1 MAQNPAITPDWSHS
15 DLGRVTPMSTS
26 AQFTF
31 AAEFVA
37 FLAAAAGLAMAL
49 LRGEVVLRPPW
60 VRAPI
65 GAGFG
70 ALATAAFFRG
80 SLIVDGPTATVIG
93 LRAAGVVVVLGGA
106 IAWEERGLAK
116 QLLWGALAALAVAT
130 YGQTLD
136 STGMGD
142 TALVIGS
149 VLILGSVLVASR
161 RSLAAR
167 VAASAAG
174 VLLLMVLV
182 LSLALSAVLSDTVEH
197 EAAVRLDAR
206 ARTEVGLLGRESEIA
221 LRGARLAAQSIATSR
236 GALLFDLAKT
246 PVRNGRLD
254 QDLAELSDKF
264 LSNLPVAYF
273 SSDGKVLGA
282 TGFDPA
288 ALVPIAGS
296 AAVAEAGSRSVEVS
310 TVAVVNTD
318 AVALGVVP
326 VLADNPAGGRSHLGT
341 VVAASLL
348 NDSYLNGR
356 TVDDPRLRLALVTQT
371 QRLSSTPE
379 FPVSAQA
386 RALTASVLATGLP
399 KSASFDG
406 LFFSSRPVED
416 ASGTPVMV
424 LVATTPTTIVDQ
436 TRESLFRTLFL
447 IALGGTLLA
456 LMLAAFVGERIGA
469 RVRRLTLAATAIQE
483 GDLTARANLDV
494 SDEVGVL
501 GATFDAM
508 ASSLED
514 QTAALREAADAEA
527 RLRNRLEAIVAGMG
541 EALVAVDSRGRV
553 TDFNAAAE
561 ELIGVSA
568 STARGRPASDV
579 VQLVSDDGVDLAPRL
594 RQPIAR
600 RWSSAATLTPRDGKA
615 VPVIVSGGALRGPSS
630 ELAGGVFVLRD
641 LTREREVDRMK
652 TEFLSHVGHEL
663 RTPLAGVIGF
673 SELLTRRNMTPEQVK
688 PLQKEILDSA
698 KRLERIVEMLEFFA
712 SSGAGRVNLRMEE
725 IDPRQLVADVAERWW
740 RTLGAKH
747 KIVKRAARA
756 VPKIRAD
763 RQWLTRVLDELVDN
777 AAKFSPDGGSI
788 SLSVGVGDDGR
799 VVFAV
804 SDRGIGMSPDEQA
817 KAFSDFA
824 QGDGSDTRNFGG
836 LGLGLALVK
845 RVADAL
851 GGSVL
856 VESEPK
862 KGTTILISLPALP
875 IKRR

>member
-1 MAQNPAITPDWSHS
+1 
-15 DLGRVTPMSTS
+15 MSTS

-49 LRGEVVLRPPW
+49 LRGEVVLRPLW
-60 VRAPI
+60 VRVPI
-65 GAGFG
+65 GSGFA
-70 ALATAAFFRG
+70 ALAAAAFLRG
-80 SLIVDGPTATVIG
+80 SLVVDGPTATVVA
-93 LRAAGVVVVLGGA
+93 LRAAGVVVVLAGTL
-106 IAWEERGLAK
+106 AWEERGLARH
-116 QLLWGALAALAVAT
+116 LLWAALAVLAVAT
-130 YGQTLD
+130 YGQTRD
-136 STGMGD
+136 STGFGD
-142 TALVIGS
+142 TALVVGS
-149 VLILGSVLVASR
+149 VLILGSVLTASR

-182 LSLALSAVLSDTVEH
+182 LSLALSAVLSSTVEH

-236 GALLFDLAKT
+236 GSLLFELAQK

-296 AAVAEAGSRSVEVS
+296 AAVAEAGTRSVEVS
-310 TVAVVNTD
+310 TVAVVNVD
-318 AVALGVVP
+318 AIALGVVP

-348 NDSYLNGR
+348 NDSYLNAR
-356 TVDDPRLRLALVTQT
+356 TADDPRLRLALVTQT

-379 FPVSAQA
+379 IATSPRA
-386 RALTASVLATGLP
+386 RALSASVLATGLP

-406 LFFSSRPVED
+406 LFFSARPVED
-416 ASGTPVMV
+416 AGGTPVMV
-424 LVATTPTTIVDQ
+424 LVATTPTTLVDS

-469 RVRRLTLAATAIQE
+469 RVRRLTVAATAIQE

-508 ASSLED
+508 AGSLEE
-514 QTAALREAADAEA
+514 QTAALRQAAEEET

-541 EALVAVDSRGRV
+541 EALVAVDARGRV
-553 TDFNAAAE
+553 TDFNTAAE
-561 ELIGVSA
+561 ELVGVSA
-568 STARGRPASDV
+568 SSARGRPAGEIV
-579 VQLVSDDGVDLAPRL
+579 HLVSDEGVDLGPRL
-594 RQPIAR
+594 RQPSVR
-600 RWSSAATLTPRDGKA
+600 RWSSAAVLTPRDGKS
-615 VPVIVSGGALRGPSS
+615 VPVIVSGGTLRGPSS
-630 ELAGGVFVLRD
+630 EVAGGVFVLRD

-698 KRLERIVEMLEFFA
+698 KKLERIVEMLEFFA
-712 SSGAGRVNLRMEE
+712 SSGAGRVNLRLEDVDARE
-725 IDPRQLVADVAERWW
+725 VVADVAARW
-740 RTLGAKH
+740 TKATGTKH
-747 KIVKRAARA
+747 QIVKRAARS

-763 RQWLTRVLDELVDN
+763 RQWLGRVLDELVDN
-777 AAKFSPDGGSI
+777 AVKFSPDGGKI
-788 SLSVGVGDDGR
+788 TVTVGSGDDGR

-804 SDRGIGMSPDEQA
+804 NDKGIGMTPEEQER
-817 KAFSDFA
+817 AFYDFE
-824 QGDGSDTRNFGG
+824 QGDGSSTRSFGG

-845 RVADAL
+845 RVTDAL
-851 GGSVL
+851 GGTIA
-856 VESEPK
+856 VESQPK
-862 KGTTILISLPALP
+862 KGSTILISLPALP
-875 IKRR
+875 NKRK